1 MLSFEISTFIISGAL
16 GVDQVVK
23 GLPGKNCAIKN
34 QTGINLAI
42 EGGITCLSTEYIVF
56 STLVRTEL
64 LWGLAVLRSE
74 LRDSQLLDRLST
86 G

>member
-34 QTGINLAI
+34 QTGINSAI
-42 EGGITCLSTEYIVF
+42 EDRITCLSTEYTVF
-56 STLVRTEL
+56 STLIRMEF
-64 LWGLAVLRSE
+64 LWEG
-74 LRDSQLLDRLST
+74 QY
-86 G
+86 